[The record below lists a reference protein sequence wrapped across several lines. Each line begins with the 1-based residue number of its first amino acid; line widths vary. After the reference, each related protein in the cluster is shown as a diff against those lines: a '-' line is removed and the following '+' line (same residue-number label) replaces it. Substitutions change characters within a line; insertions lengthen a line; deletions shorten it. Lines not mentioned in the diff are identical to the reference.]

1 MNKNLIASAIVGL
14 GLAASGSA
22 SAIVVAGVDFGAL
35 GAVSH
40 LDTTTVAETFINGN
54 AQQLRGYGQVNTV
67 NGNISYAGA
76 NRLYFV
82 FDQYMSNNFST
93 ASVNFSGGQV
103 RIYLLPN
110 FNLLN
115 QSSAANFAL
124 IDLGASSAYATLN
137 GHGLNGTTDTLKA
150 NGVLTGATL
159 SFAGAGLLDVTGG
172 LPAVQAYLN
181 SNGIGDGVG
190 GFADI
195 ALTTS
200 GNNAVLN
207 PFDDTTGCATGQ
219 ARAGQFCIAG
229 SADLRGLAARAV
241 PEPGVLGLVGLGL
254 VGMGISL
261 RKRKPA

>member
-22 SAIVVAGVDFGAL
+22 SAIVVAGVDFGAT

-40 LDTTTVAETFINGN
+40 LETTTLAETLVTGNG
-54 AQQLRGYGQVNTV
+54 QQLTGYGQINTV
-67 NGNISYAGA
+67 NGNISYAGSD
-76 NRLYFV
+76 RLYFV
-82 FDQYMSNNFST
+82 FDNYISQNFSAT
-93 ASVNFSGGQV
+93 STDFSGGQV
-103 RIYLLPN
+103 RVYLRPS
-110 FNLLN
+110 FNLLD
-115 QSSAANFAL
+115 QSSAANFSL
-124 IDLGASSAYATLN
+124 IQTGTPYAILG
-137 GHGLNGTTDTLKA
+137 GHGLNGTTATLKA
-150 NGVLTGATL
+150 NGVLTGTTL
-159 SFAGAGLLDVTGG
+159 SFSGQGLLDVTGG

-181 SNGIGDGVG
+181 SNGIGDGAG

-195 ALTTS
+195 VLTTS

-207 PFDDTTGCATGQ
+207 PFDNTTGCLTGQ
-219 ARAGQFCIAG
+219 AQAGQFCIAG

-261 RKRKPA
+261 RKRKAA